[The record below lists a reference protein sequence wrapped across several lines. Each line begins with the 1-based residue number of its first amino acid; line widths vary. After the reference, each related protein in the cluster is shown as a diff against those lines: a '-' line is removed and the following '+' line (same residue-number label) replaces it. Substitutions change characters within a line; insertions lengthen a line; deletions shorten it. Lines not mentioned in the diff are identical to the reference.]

1 MKILVFNILAI
12 VISICSYSQERD
24 ILIESDS
31 IQNRN
36 EPVWVFPLE
45 KQAKFPGGMDS
56 LNCLIE
62 SKLDNKIINSYKT
75 DGRIIIQY
83 TIDSLGKI
91 QDIEINPDQIV
102 KLATHL
108 NFVTDK
114 RIISQIYNSF
124 KDLPNWEPSS
134 IDGKN
139 VKSRWTQVIKF
150 PYKYK
155 CQKD

>member
-1 MKILVFNILAI
+1 
-12 VISICSYSQERD
+12 
-24 ILIESDS
+24 
-31 IQNRN
+31 
-36 EPVWVFPLE
+36 
-45 KQAKFPGGMDS
+45 MDS

-62 SKLDNKIINSYKT
+62 SKLDNKIIKVIKGYKS

-91 QDIEINPDQIV
+91 QDIRINPEWIV
-102 KLATHL
+102 KLATQL

-114 RIISQIYNSF
+114 RIIKQIYNSF
-124 KDLPNWEPSS
+124 KDLPLWEPSS

-139 VKSRWTQVIKF
+139 VKSRWTQMIKF
-150 PYKYK
+150 PYEFK